1 VGKVNKFSKREVLFL
16 FIIIILII
24 ALLAAVFY
32 KGDLTSVFNPQ
43 PNDELEN
50 DKIYHSF
57 YSDNTN
63 ISLPQQFN
71 QEAILEVHFIDV
83 GQGDAI
89 LIRLPDQKDI
99 FIDAGSGTSA
109 STERKNQFSDYLFDM
124 SIEELEYLIITHA
137 HSDHVNMA
145 DILVNNYDINTIM
158 FHDLY
163 ENTSMVFRNFVDLSN
178 SKQDA
183 DVVTIGEEWE
193 FFTFENQEYSYKMN
207 IYAPGTSFSNDSNS
221 QSILCLL
228 EYHETKVLFTG
239 DATIETEEYF
249 INLFE
254 EPLDIDILKIGH
266 HGSATSTSEE
276 FLDFLT
282 PEYAVICVAENNAY
296 NHPSPFT
303 MNRLFNHGLVTYR
316 TNRHGNITLYI
327 DDQNNFGFL
336 CQKPVPPENNRLK
349 IQEKLIILD
358 NN

>member
-1 VGKVNKFSKREVLFL
+1 M
-16 FIIIILII
+16 
-24 ALLAAVFY
+24 AAVFY

-207 IYAPGTSFSNDSNS
+207 IYAPEQAFQTTQTAN
-221 QSILCLL
+221 QSYAFWSIMRQKYL
-228 EYHETKVLFTG
+228 HS

-249 INLFE
+249 INL
-254 EPLDIDILKIGH
+254 LKN
-266 HGSATSTSEE
+266 
-276 FLDFLT
+276 
-282 PEYAVICVAENNAY
+282 P
-296 NHPSPFT
+296 
-303 MNRLFNHGLVTYR
+303 
-316 TNRHGNITLYI
+316 
-327 DDQNNFGFL
+327 
-336 CQKPVPPENNRLK
+336 
-349 IQEKLIILD
+349 
-358 NN
+358 